1 MCAPPRLQCLCMHHI
16 VLYMCRCLYRH
27 TGSLESFHNTVL
39 AYAPKRSPF
48 QYVVIHVSFR
58 HNHYTLLFRN
68 QSYHSRIQLA
78 VLDHN
83 AHLDRDKAK
92 NKNGEV
98 IYNRKFR
105 KQTKKWDATPSLEKK
120 KYSYIPDLMNR
131 IEKQHVLST
140 RNLKKAQP
148 CPYDQPNQIAKTIAN
163 SQPESTK
170 EIVQKKQSRFC

>member
-1 MCAPPRLQCLCMHHI
+1 MC
-16 VLYMCRCLYRH
+16 VNVLYRH
-27 TGSLESFHNTVL
+27 TGNLGSFHNIVM

-48 QYVVIHVSFR
+48 HM
-58 HNHYTLLFRN
+58 LLFMFLVNIIIKFRN
-68 QSYHSRIQLA
+68 QSYHTRIQLA

-120 KYSYIPDLMNR
+120 KYTYMPDLMNR
-131 IEKQHVLST
+131 IENQHVLST
-140 RNLKKAQP
+140 RNLKRAQP
-148 CPYDQPNQIAKTIAN
+148 SPYDQPNHIAKTIAN